1 MTGIENAFVTEPVE
15 LPSQIINWLNEYKK
29 IQSQMKDLTE
39 KLDIARAHIELA
51 LGESELGLIDGQPA
65 IKWGYIESN
74 RFDQKKA
81 KEILTPEQVEAC
93 TVVQRARRFE
103 PVREA

>member
-1 MTGIENAFVTEPVE
+1 MTAIENAFTTEPLE
-15 LPSQIINWLNEYKK
+15 LPAPIINWLAHYKE
-29 IQSQMKDLTE
+29 IQQQIKDLTE

-51 LGESELGLIDGQPA
+51 LGEAELGLINGQPA
-65 IKWGYIESN
+65 VKWGYIESN

-81 KEILTPEQVEAC
+81 KEILTADQVAEC
-93 TVVQRARRFE
+93 TVVQRVRRFE